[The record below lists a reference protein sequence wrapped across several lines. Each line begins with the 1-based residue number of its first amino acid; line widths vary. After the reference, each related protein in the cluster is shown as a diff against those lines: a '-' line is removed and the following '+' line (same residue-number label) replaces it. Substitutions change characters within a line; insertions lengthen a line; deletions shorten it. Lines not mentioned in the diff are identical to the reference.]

1 MFILYHYIIDF
12 LKLGEKSTIK
22 DLVNKFIRGGA
33 NYSYPYGM
41 ASNFGSRS
49 NSRLGLGSNISLF
62 SRNSN
67 KRRKYRRPS
76 RFSRGGSNKIS
87 RANSRV
93 STLSQRSS
101 IISDNTHKPDFVRER
116 NQGDHDDFMSHASD
130 DAECN
135 DDDDD
140 AIFRISHSNSSLS
153 SLDSDMTGRTD
164 GTRKIQKVV
173 RDEIKRNFRSIG
185 NKNLQ
190 V

>member
-1 MFILYHYIIDF
+1 M
-12 LKLGEKSTIK
+12 
-22 DLVNKFIRGGA
+22 
-33 NYSYPYGM
+33 
-41 ASNFGSRS
+41 SRS
-49 NSRLGLGSNISLF
+49 HSRLGLGSNISLF

-76 RFSRGGSNKIS
+76 RFSRGGSNRIS

-101 IISDNTHKPDFVRER
+101 IVSDNTNKRDLMRETSKDD
-116 NQGDHDDFMSHASD
+116 NDDFLSNASD
-130 DAECN
+130 EPDCN

-140 AIFRISHSNSSLS
+140 GIFRLSHSHSSLS

-173 RDEIKRNFRSIG
+173 RDVIKRDFKSFG
-185 NKNLQ
+185 NKNFQ
-190 V
+190 VR